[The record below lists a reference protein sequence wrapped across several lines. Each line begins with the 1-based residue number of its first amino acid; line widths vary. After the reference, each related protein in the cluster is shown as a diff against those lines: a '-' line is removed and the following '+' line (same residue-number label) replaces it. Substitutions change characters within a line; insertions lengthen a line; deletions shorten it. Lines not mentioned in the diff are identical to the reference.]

1 MNKFE
6 IIEEINRLNTTAS
19 IDFLSQF
26 SEKELLEYLEHLK
39 AVRLEDLTAAVPT
52 PVPFN

>member
-19 IDFLSQF
+19 IEFLSQF
-26 SEKELLEYLEHLK
+26 SDGELTEYLEHLK
-39 AVRLEDLTAAVPT
+39 AVRHEDLTAMVPT
-52 PVPFN
+52 CVPFN